1 VEALGD
7 HRVIGLY
14 LGAQVGEVLV
24 IGAHSDDIEI
34 GCGGTLLA
42 LAEAHPTAHFTWAV
56 LTGDENRQNEARS
69 SAEAFF
75 GGGRAP
81 RLVLGGLRDGHLPH
95 EPAAK
100 ALFEQ
105 LKADVTPD
113 VVFTHQRSDLHQD
126 HRVAAELAL
135 QTFRDHLVL
144 GYEVPKYDGDLGAPN
159 LLAPLTAA
167 QATRKVDHLMSHFAS
182 QRSKRWFTDDLFRA
196 LMRLRGMESN
206 APDGYAEGFYAHKL
220 VLRAGP
226 DEDAPPV

>member
-1 VEALGD
+1 MEALGAVG
-7 HRVIGLY
+7 VIDLR
-14 LGAQVGEVLV
+14 LGQLGEVLA

-42 LAEAHPTAHFTWAV
+42 IAAANPQARFTWVV
-56 LTGDENRQNEARS
+56 LTGDEGRQCEARA

-75 GGGRAP
+75 GDGRAP
-81 RLVLGGLRDGHLPH
+81 RLVLGRLRDGHLPH

-105 LKADVTPD
+105 AKVDASPD
-113 VVFTHQRSDLHQD
+113 VVFTHQRDDLHQD

-159 LLAPLTAA
+159 LLVPLTSA
-167 QATRKVDHLMSHFAS
+167 QVDRKVGHLMDHFAS
-182 QRSKRWFTDDLFRA
+182 QRAKRWFTDDLFRA
-196 LMRLRGMESN
+196 LMRLRGMEAN
-206 APDGYAEGFYAHKL
+206 APDGHAEGFYAHK
-220 VLRAGP
+220 VIVQPGS
-226 DEDAPPV
+226 PPV

>member
-1 VEALGD
+1 VEALGAVG
-7 HRVIGLY
+7 VIDLR
-14 LGAQVGEVLV
+14 LGQVGEVLA

-42 LAEAHPTAHFTWAV
+42 IAAANPEAHFTWVV
-56 LTGDENRQNEARS
+56 LTGDEGRQREARA

-75 GGGRAP
+75 GDGRAP
-81 RLVLGGLRDGHLPH
+81 RLVLGGLPDGHLPH
-95 EPAAK
+95 ERAAK

-105 LKADVTPD
+105 VKADLAPD
-113 VVFTHQRSDLHQD
+113 VVFTHQRNDLHQD

-159 LLAPLTAA
+159 LLVPLTST

-196 LMRLRGMESN
+196 LMRLRGMEAN
-206 APDGYAEGFYAHKL
+206 ALDGYAEGFYAHKL

-226 DEDAPPV
+226 AQDAPPV